1 VRVGII
7 TRHLGLP
14 VGFGTYA
21 TNLLQTLAQMDN
33 DNDYV
38 VYAPGWNE
46 VPELGDRFRVRRFPV
61 PRSRALLNAW
71 DLTAAPAAAISD
83 RVDQIHYLHPAYPAA
98 NPRRP
103 VVVNLL
109 DAIGWVVPGYKL
121 PQPYE
126 RLERRAARKA
136 DLILTLSESARDDI
150 ARALSVD
157 RDRIRVTYLG
167 GPQNKGLTDRQ
178 TGDYFLFVG
187 GTEKRKNLRTVL
199 EALDGFELKVVGPY
213 KQSPVHDERVER
225 DGVEY
230 LGHVSAD
237 ELARLYREATALVFP
252 SLYEGFGLPIVEAMA
267 HRTPVIASNV
277 SSIPEIAKD
286 AALLVDP
293 NDTDALRDAM
303 RRVATDAQLR
313 EELVR
318 KGEAVA
324 RTFTWEAT
332 ARATLAEYGELCG

>member
-1 VRVGII
+1 MRIGII

-21 TNLLQTLAQMDN
+21 TNLLQTLAEIDH

-38 VYAPGWNE
+38 VYAPRWND
-46 VPELGDRFRVRRFPV
+46 VPKLDGRFNVRRFPV

-83 RVDQIHYLHPAYPAA
+83 RVDLIHYLHPAYPAA
-98 NPRRP
+98 KPRRP

-121 PQPYE
+121 PQPYDW
-126 RLERRAARKA
+126 LERRAARHA
-136 DLILTLSESARDDI
+136 SLVLTLSKSARADI
-150 ARALSVD
+150 ARVLGVTSN
-157 RDRIRVTYLG
+157 RIRVTYLG
-167 GPQNKGLTDRQ
+167 CPPDEGVPSRQ
-178 TGDYFLFVG
+178 TGNYFLFVG

-199 EALDGFELKVVGPY
+199 DALDGFKLKVVGPY
-213 KQSPVHDERVER
+213 NQSPVHDERVER
-225 DGVEY
+225 PGVEY
-230 LGHVSAD
+230 LGYVSAD
-237 ELARLYREATALVFP
+237 ELARLYRDATALVFP
-252 SLYEGFGLPIVEAMA
+252 SLYEGFGLPVVEAMT
-267 HRTPVIASNV
+267 HHTPVIASNV

-293 NDTDALRDAM
+293 HDTDALRDAM
-303 RRVATDAQLR
+303 QRVAGDAQLR

-318 KGEAVA
+318 KGDDVA
-324 RTFTWEAT
+324 RGFTWEAT
-332 ARATLAEYGELCG
+332 ARATLAAYGELCG